1 MAIRPIRVFGDP
13 VLKQRADEV
22 TNWDDN
28 LKLLAQDM
36 LDTMYDAPGV
46 GLAGPQVGV
55 QKRIFV
61 YDAGEGPQVVIN
73 PVLSKFE
80 DEWDY
85 DEGCL
90 SVPGLYW
97 EIQRPKRVHLEGYD
111 LEKNKISIDA
121 DELLARVFQHETDH
135 LDGILLIDRL
145 DPKRRKQA
153 LKSLREQ
160 SLQENV

>member
-13 VLKQRADEV
+13 VLKQRADEIL
-22 TNWDDN
+22 NWDDN

-61 YDAGEGPQVVIN
+61 YDIGQGPNVVIN
-73 PVLSKFE
+73 PVLSQFE
-80 DEWDY
+80 GEWDY

-97 EIQRPKRVHLEGYD
+97 EIQRPKRVHLEAYN
-111 LEKNKISIDA
+111 LEQEKISIDA

-153 LKSLREQ
+153 MKSLREQ
-160 SLQENV
+160 SLQDNV

>member
-1 MAIRPIRVFGDP
+1 MAIRTIRVFGDP

-28 LKLLAQDM
+28 LRLLAQDM

-61 YDAGEGPQVVIN
+61 YDIGEGPNVVIN
-73 PVLSKFE
+73 PILSNFE
-80 DEWDY
+80 GEWDY

-97 EIQRPKRVHLEGYD
+97 EIQRPKNVHLEGYD
-111 LEKNKISIDA
+111 LDQNKISLDA
-121 DELLARVFQHETDH
+121 DELLARAFQHETDH

-145 DPKRRKQA
+145 DTKRKKQA
-153 LKSLREQ
+153 MRSLREQ
-160 SLQENV
+160 SLLDNV